1 MSESTQP
8 ESTQSE
14 KLTAN
19 NDPIFALAKQLS
31 TSPKNMFLRIFKAA
45 DLNDDGK
52 ISLDELNCFLDIIV
66 VVQQRM
72 KVASEFLQELD
83 DNADGSIEL
92 DEWMDYNTCE
102 NYSMLNFTC
111 LQCQKNAF

>member
-1 MSESTQP
+1 MSFD
-8 ESTQSE
+8 
-14 KLTAN
+14 LT
-19 NDPIFALAKQLS
+19 KQLS
-31 TSPKNMFLRIFKAA
+31 TSPKNMFSRIFKAA

-83 DNADGSIEL
+83 DNANGIEL
-92 DEWMDYNTCE
+92 DEWMDYRACVKKLLNAEFFPFSVLNKSFVLKFFFSFFT
-102 NYSMLNFTC
+102 NY
-111 LQCQKNAF
+111 